1 MTCRL
6 TTLWWDVGLY
16 FRISI
21 YELAAEMLRIRC
33 AGTLAA
39 DIVLGQL
46 DDFHALAGLGNRT
59 AELAFLGDRYQE
71 FSIFG
76 GKHVISLRVQF
87 FRQPTGGRLVIARD
101 RTVVPTS
108 EFDQNHALGPD

>member
-33 AGTLAA
+33 VGTLAA

-46 DDFHALAGLGNRT
+46 DDFHALAGFGNRT
-59 AELAFLGDRYQE
+59 AELTALGDCYQE

-76 GKHVISLRVQF
+76 GVKDNQSLIDRVQ
-87 FRQPTGGRLVIARD
+87 PTAIASFGQVR
-101 RTVVPTS
+101 RGVR
-108 EFDQNHALGPD
+108 

>member
-1 MTCRL
+1 
-6 TTLWWDVGLY
+6 
-16 FRISI
+16 
-21 YELAAEMLRIRC
+21 MLRIRC
-33 AGTLAA
+33 SGALAA

-59 AELAFLGDRYQE
+59 AELAVLGDGYQE

-101 RTVVPTS
+101 RTVVPTG